1 MQGLSLFLRSNN
13 SAKEVTLLLKGYQLH
28 PCSWDR
34 ILVYVAE
41 NCEEMPND
49 ALQYYKTATKKK

>member
-49 ALQYYKTATKKK
+49 ALQYYKTATKKN